1 MKSELLDRLTEEEQ
15 TELRTLNEEIAELK
29 KELISTSTRR
39 SDLENQKVVLE
50 NQLSTN
56 LEKRKEELTEQ
67 QETLRLTEQNQQ
79 LEQYRR
85 ELNLVQSSIDDEVKR
100 LEGE

>member
-15 TELRTLNEEIAELK
+15 TELRTLNEAIAELK

-67 QETLRLTEQNQQ
+67 QETLRLNEQNQQ